1 MKMIVAFIKPHLVVD
16 VVLALQNIEGLTG
29 LSLSEIHG
37 FGRGR
42 ALTAPDRQIYQGLEL
57 VPRMRLEIACADDT
71 AAVISDI
78 IQRVAH
84 TGLRGDGK
92 IYVSDIL
99 QARRISSGEEGGVA
113 V

>member
-1 MKMIVAFIKPHLVVD
+1 MKSVMAFINPHLVVD
-16 VVLALQNIEGLTG
+16 VVRALQNVEGLTG

-57 VPRMRLEIACADDT
+57 VPRTRLEIACADDMVAT
-71 AAVISDI
+71 ISDI

-92 IYVSDIL
+92 IYAPDIL
-99 QARRISSGEEGGVA
+99 QIGRES
-113 V
+113 

>member
-1 MKMIVAFIKPHLVVD
+1 MKMIIAFIKPHLVVE
-16 VVLALQNIEGLTG
+16 VVLALQNVEGLTG
-29 LSLSEIHG
+29 LSMSEIHG

-42 ALTAPDRQIYQGLEL
+42 ALTAPDHQIYQGLEL
-57 VPRMRLEIACADDT
+57 VPRLRIEIACADDLVT
-71 AAVISDI
+71 TVLDI

-99 QARRISSGEEGGVA
+99 QARRISSGEEGDMA